1 MKLYHLDK
9 DGTLSDG
16 QKIELQ
22 SLENLTEE
30 VQNLTLQ
37 ESFKRSFK
45 ARAKLPKH

>member
-1 MKLYHLDK
+1 MKLYHIDRL
-9 DGTLSDG
+9 GTLKDG

-37 ESFKRSFK
+37 ETFKTEFQSTGK
-45 ARAKLPKH
+45 VT